1 MFLAFFALPL
11 ACLAR
16 KRRFTRLLLPLV
28 ALAALTCL
36 AGCGSAREI
45 PGSGGGGGGS
55 SSTTPPGTYTLTVS
69 ASAAG
74 LTHSVNLT
82 LVVH

>member
-1 MFLAFFALPL
+1 V
-11 ACLAR
+11 
-16 KRRFTRLLLPLV
+16 TLV
-28 ALAALTCL
+28 ALTCL

-45 PGSGGGGGGS
+45 PGSGGGGGGAS
-55 SSTTPPGTYTLTVS
+55 SSKTPPGTYNLTVN

-82 LVVH
+82 LVVQ